1 MNFAHCA
8 SLSCFQEAYFSALYI
23 QSTQDLLQF
32 GTQKTLINCHLQEAK
47 IEFLVGRRGRR
58 KSRDKIVS
66 FSQPLLK
73 KFMDACI
80 QEILAHF
87 IVNDTK
93 RITRDGAEQGKPR
106 RSKGKKDAN
115 NSLLLP
121 ELRKIVLREKL
132 VCNMHKKQNYW

>member
-1 MNFAHCA
+1 MC
-8 SLSCFQEAYFSALYI
+8 
-23 QSTQDLLQF
+23 LLVA
-32 GTQKTLINCHLQEAK
+32 E
-47 IEFLVGRRGRR
+47 
-58 KSRDKIVS
+58 
-66 FSQPLLK
+66 PLLK

-132 VCNMHKKQNYW
+132 V